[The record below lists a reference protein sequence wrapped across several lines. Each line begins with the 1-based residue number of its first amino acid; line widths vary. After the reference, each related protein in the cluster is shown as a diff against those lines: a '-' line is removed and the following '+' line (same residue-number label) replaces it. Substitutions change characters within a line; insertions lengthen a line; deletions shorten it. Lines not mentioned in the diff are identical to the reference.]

1 MAAFLLGQRGVGEVE
16 FSPWPLY
23 IISVGLTVFVA
34 GYPVLGGRLGAD
46 RDSVRLPRTGN
57 LTLTLG
63 LDDGEPSIA
72 FHDDIEG
79 PGGWG
84 LPLRRRWRDTR

>member
-1 MAAFLLGQRGVGEVE
+1 MFEHN
-16 FSPWPLY
+16 PWILY
-23 IISVGLTVFVA
+23 LTNTRLTVFDA

-72 FHDDIEG
+72 LHDDIEG
-79 PGGWG
+79 SGGWG